1 MAAPA
6 LARAPGLPDEAQQ
19 PGPPLAPRLVAS
31 GVAVLLHG
39 GLAGLLLFA
48 PAAPPSPSMP
58 EVPPILAVLA
68 EPVTEE
74 SPARVPAAQAA
85 AAPDSAAAPIEEAPP
100 DPPPPEAPPPE
111 RAPAEPAPAT
121 SEPAPAEAPSPEPPL
136 PEPVPDSPQPEPLP
150 EPPPPAPQPP
160 PEPRPAPRPRPVAR
174 PVQPRH
180 SAVASPVTDAAPVA
194 APAPAARPAGPP
206 PSYLQALAA
215 ALERRKRYPEA
226 ARARRATG
234 IALLRFT
241 VTRDGRVARWRIER
255 STGDADLDRA
265 VEDMI
270 SRAILP
276 AMPAD
281 MPGDSLEVA
290 VPVRFQIR

>member
-1 MAAPA
+1 MAVPA
-6 LARAPGLPDEAQQ
+6 LARPPGLPDEAPP
-19 PGPPLAPRLVAS
+19 PGVALAPRLAAS

-39 GLAGLLLFA
+39 GLAGLLLLA
-48 PAAPPSPSMP
+48 PATPPSPAMP

-68 EPVTEE
+68 EPVAEE
-74 SPARVPAAQAA
+74 SPAPAPAPADQAA
-85 AAPDSAAAPIEEAPP
+85 AAPDTTAAPIEEAPP

-111 RAPAEPAPAT
+111 PVPAEPPPPA
-121 SEPAPAEAPSPEPPL
+121 PEPPL
-136 PEPVPDSPQPEPLP
+136 PESAPEPPQPEPLP
-150 EPPPPAPQPP
+150 EPPPPTPQPP

-174 PVQPRH
+174 AAPPRP
-180 SAVASPVTDAAPVA
+180 SAVATPVTDAAPVA
-194 APAPAARPAGPP
+194 APAPAGRVAGPP

-226 ARARRATG
+226 ARARRAAGT
-234 IALLRFT
+234 ALLRFT

-255 STGDADLDRA
+255 STGDAELDRA
-265 VEDMI
+265 VEEMI
-270 SRAILP
+270 ARASLP

>member
-1 MAAPA
+1 MATPA
-6 LARAPGLPDEAQQ
+6 LAQAQGLPNEAQQ
-19 PGPPLAPRLVAS
+19 PGSPLAPRLVAS

-39 GLAGLLLFA
+39 GLAGLLLLA
-48 PAAPPSPSMP
+48 PATPPSPAMT

-74 SPARVPAAQAA
+74 SPALAPVPAEQAA
-85 AAPDSAAAPIEEAPP
+85 AVPDAGAAPIEGAPTDAPP
-100 DPPPPEAPPPE
+100 PQATPPEQTPPEPTPVTSAPVPVEPPPPA
-111 RAPAEPAPAT
+111 
-121 SEPAPAEAPSPEPPL
+121 PEPPL
-136 PEPVPDSPQPEPLP
+136 PEAAQ
-150 EPPPPAPQPP
+150 EPPPIPQRP
-160 PEPRPAPRPRPVAR
+160 PEPRAVPRPRPVVR
-174 PVQPRH
+174 PIPQSS
-180 SAVASPVTDAAPVA
+180 SAVATPGTDVAAAA

-215 ALERRKRYPEA
+215 ALERRKRYPEP
-226 ARARRATG
+226 ARARRAAG

-241 VTRDGRVARWRIER
+241 VTRDGRVAHWRIER

-270 SRAILP
+270 SRANLP